1 MFTLVAKRICG
12 LAQITSTFGDRKQGG
27 LWRWSLV
34 HAHCMV
40 KVKHSIDSLF
50 NKYETTSKL
59 PFHRKRKHLVSLGR
73 AKNSQA
79 TTCLQIKNGIYVVF
93 MCSVVGYHSLTGP
106 NFAMIRLRRGARV
119 VYVFLLPLVISV
131 TFFLIQCLSSSTG
144 FVRIIRSSQSKTNSF
159 KTEFHY
165 RTLLNSSESKS
176 DIDGQ
181 YPPNVFSIEE
191 RRHGAVILHII
202 GMCYMFLALAIAC
215 DEFFVPSLAVITM
228 KLNISEDVA
237 GATFMAAGGSAPELF
252 TSFIGTF
259 ADPNSNVGIGTIVG
273 SAVFNVLFVIG
284 MCAMFSKGVLKLT
297 WWPLFRDCIF
307 YSLAVLAL
315 LFFFHD
321 SLIKWWESL
330 ILLTAYLVY
339 VIFMKFNRQVETWV
353 RGLLKPNRVTSMCL
367 TVNND
372 SSNPPAAN
380 RLSDYQ
386 LEVRFCFL
394 VVKIVTSFLGCK
406 NVLKCLMF
414 IKKPFQCC
422 DMF

>member
-1 MFTLVAKRICG
+1 MC
-12 LAQITSTFGDRKQGG
+12 
-27 LWRWSLV
+27 W
-34 HAHCMV
+34 
-40 KVKHSIDSLF
+40 LF
-50 NKYETTSKL
+50 
-59 PFHRKRKHLVSLGR
+59 
-73 AKNSQA
+73 
-79 TTCLQIKNGIYVVF
+79 
-93 MCSVVGYHSLTGP
+93 
-106 NFAMIRLRRGARV
+106 
-119 VYVFLLPLVISV
+119 
-131 TFFLIQCLSSSTG
+131 FFFSS
-144 FVRIIRSSQSKTNSF
+144 R
-159 KTEFHY
+159 
-165 RTLLNSSESKS
+165 
-176 DIDGQ
+176 
-181 YPPNVFSIEE
+181 
-191 RRHGAVILHII
+191 RRHTR
-202 GMCYMFLALAIAC
+202 YWR
-215 DEFFVPSLAVITM
+215 DWS
-228 KLNISEDVA
+228 SDVC
-237 GATFMAAGGSAPELF
+237 S
-252 TSFIGTF
+252 S
-259 ADPNSNVGIGTIVG
+259 D
-273 SAVFNVLFVIG
+273 
-284 MCAMFSKGVLKLT
+284 
-297 WWPLFRDCIF
+297 
-307 YSLAVLAL
+307 LAL